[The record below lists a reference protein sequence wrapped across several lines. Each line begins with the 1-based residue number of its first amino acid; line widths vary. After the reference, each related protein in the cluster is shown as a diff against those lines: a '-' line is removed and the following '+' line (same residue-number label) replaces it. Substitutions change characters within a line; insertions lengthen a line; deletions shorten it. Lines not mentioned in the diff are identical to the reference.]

1 MVRDALKRA
10 LLTMR
15 TVVVR
20 LNSRMLDSPGTA
32 ADGFDRDQYPA
43 PPADVRKNVPEQ
55 MFMSLI
61 ARILLLLAAPIAALF
76 VARDALNFGVVQ
88 MVVATILFTAMV
100 AAAAFWP
107 RRRPR

>member
-1 MVRDALKRA
+1 MA
-10 LLTMR
+10 
-15 TVVVR
+15 
-20 LNSRMLDSPGTA
+20 
-32 ADGFDRDQYPA
+32 
-43 PPADVRKNVPEQ
+43 
-55 MFMSLI
+55 MSLI

-88 MVVATILFTAMV
+88 MIVATILFTAAV

>member
-1 MVRDALKRA
+1 MVRDARKRA

-15 TVVVR
+15 TVVAR
-20 LNSRMLDSPGTA
+20 LNPRMPRLA
-32 ADGFDRDQYPA
+32 ADGFDRDQDSM
-43 PPADVRKNVPEQ
+43 PPAEIGKGVLERIA
-55 MFMSLI
+55 MSLI

-88 MVVATILFTAMV
+88 MIVATILFTAMV